1 MPAAAPSVFA
11 TLSAPLPSK
20 PYILGITPSSASPH
34 LLLRH
39 PSSDITIVDNQSLQP
54 IDVLRG
60 GHKGLISSV
69 KADEGAVW
77 SAGKEGGIVRW
88 DERSR
93 KAGMTIKGV
102 Y

>member
-1 MPAAAPSVFA
+1 MPASTPSVFA

-77 SAGKEGGIVRW
+77 SAGKEGGIVLW